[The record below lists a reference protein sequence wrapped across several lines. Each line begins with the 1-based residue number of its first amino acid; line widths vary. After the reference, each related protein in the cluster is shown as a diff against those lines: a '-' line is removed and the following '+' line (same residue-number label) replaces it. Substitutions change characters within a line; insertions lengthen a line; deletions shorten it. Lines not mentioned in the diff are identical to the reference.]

1 MSRPRH
7 LRTVSALSA
16 RRRRGA
22 IALAILGLAAAVS
35 GCGLFSNEPRPSP
48 AVSPSHAET
57 SQEARTSA
65 PAPTPRHVGSIVLV
79 AGVGESQAGTPSAVA
94 WLGVQQVALELGAAS
109 SMTIPKSVNDLW
121 AAVQTA
127 STTGADVVVTIGA
140 PAAAATR
147 TAALANP
154 SVQFFTL
161 DQAVAA
167 DAPENLHAIAFDES
181 EMGYLAGVIAAS
193 LSRHESVGLV
203 GDDDSSAAT
212 ANYADGFRNGALFGN
227 PAAIVNFANAGTAT
241 DPVKGRAAAA
251 TLVAGAADVVAATS
265 DLSGVGAMREACARG
280 ASVVALDTDAWLL
293 VPDVRP
299 CLVTSVRKLYDVAIA
314 SAIRGY
320 AAGADVPRQILSD
333 VAAGGVGLTDFRVTE
348 PAALTLR
355 LDQVFREMRAGPP
368 RPTATPSPSASA
380 IPSAISSAS

>member
-1 MSRPRH
+1 
-7 LRTVSALSA
+7 
-16 RRRRGA
+16 
-22 IALAILGLAAAVS
+22 
-35 GCGLFSNEPRPSP
+35 
-48 AVSPSHAET
+48 
-57 SQEARTSA
+57 
-65 PAPTPRHVGSIVLV
+65 V